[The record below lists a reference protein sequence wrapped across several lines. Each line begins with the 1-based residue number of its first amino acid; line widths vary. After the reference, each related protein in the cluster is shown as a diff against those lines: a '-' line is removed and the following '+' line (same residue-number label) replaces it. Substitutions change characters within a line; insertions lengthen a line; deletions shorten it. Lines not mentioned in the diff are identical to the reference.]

1 MENPL
6 FGIKSYCRTAQSE
19 TRLTDL
25 SLLSI
30 EKELLLYLKENSASF
45 YDDVIEQ
52 FLKKDRRIDLIFK

>member
-6 FGIKSYCRTAQSE
+6 FGIKSYCTTAQSE